1 MVMTASRAASVREEL
16 GDARH
21 VDGAVEQVLEERDV
35 HDRLDLGALGIG
47 RRKTAALENAEFA
60 ATAVVHDLAVV
71 TRNVDDFVR
80 AGIAVVNPWKT

>member
-1 MVMTASRAASVREEL
+1 LHRPRQHSADDPVACFVTAL
-16 GDARH
+16 HTDA
-21 VDGAVEQVLEERDV
+21 L
-35 HDRLDLGALGIG
+35 I
-47 RRKTAALENAEFA
+47 A